1 MDNMKNSGST
11 PLYIASQEGHLEV
24 VKGVVSLKAFFMN
37 LREKPLK
44 L

>member
-1 MDNMKNSGST
+1 MIGQNCTERNIY
-11 PLYIASQEGHLEV
+11 LLIF
-24 VKGVVSLKAFFMN
+24 KGVVSLKAFFMN